1 MQSEQ
6 PLENWIQRFQDRPF
20 VFADTHWW
28 PLIKIQVSY
37 QWYLFQQSG
46 DLRKPYLQLSNGQ
59 FSTPKKARKS
69 LFASMKERLQ
79 KKVKTSAILLLTDSK
94 NQTTTWENQLINAYT
109 HPFEQYFSEQQI
121 AYDLFDIS
129 KPQDFKPFHDSNL
142 YPDFLREVMAS
153 FNADVEFQSALQS
166 ACRSLQEQLHPD
178 FDLYGFLA
186 TQIVNNQARYLYF
199 VRLFK
204 SCSYQKVLLYCYYNN
219 FMMAATRAAHHCDI
233 EVIEYQHSQ
242 ITSGHF
248 AYSAWSNRIV
258 DSAHFFAN
266 VFWAWR
272 SSDVDYIQKSY
283 QYIPGFRAV
292 TGGHVF
298 LSRISSDAEKK
309 EQAVLFTL
317 QGQGIP
323 DFLRQRIL
331 NENKWKW
338 YLRVHP
344 RYPQDQSLIE
354 ELKKHNPDFV
364 EIDQANQ
371 DSIYTLM
378 PRMNFHVTAYSGS
391 ALEASYF
398 EVQNLIFG
406 AKGAQTYHAEIESG
420 AYLWIDSP
428 DALNQTLS
436 NTSQSQKSHLSFPD
450 RAMVQKNILQYFS
463 SKGFA

>member
-1 MQSEQ
+1 MHSEQ
-6 PLENWIQRFQDRPF
+6 PLEHWIQLFQDRPF

-37 QWYLFQQSG
+37 QWYLFQQPS
-46 DLRKPYLQLSNGQ
+46 DSRKPYIQLSNGQ
-59 FSTPKKARKS
+59 FPTPKKTRKS
-69 LFASMKERLQ
+69 LISSLKERLQ
-79 KKVKTSAILLLTDSK
+79 KKATTSAVLILTDHK
-94 NQTTTWENQLINAYT
+94 NQTTAWEGHVVNAYT
-109 HPFEQYFSEQQI
+109 QPFEQYFSEQQI

-142 YPDFLREVMAS
+142 YPNFQGEVMAD
-153 FNADVEFQSALQS
+153 FNADTEFQSSLQT
-166 ACRSLQEQLHPD
+166 ACRSLKELLHPD

-219 FMMAATRAAHHCDI
+219 FMMAATRAAHDCDI

-258 DSAHFFAN
+258 DSAKFFPN
-266 VFWAWR
+266 IFWAWR
-272 SSDVDYIQKSY
+272 QSDVNFIQKSY
-283 QYIPGFRAV
+283 QFIPGFRAIV
-292 TGGHVF
+292 GGHVF
-298 LSRISSDAEKK
+298 LSRTIPIVEKK
-309 EQAVLFTL
+309 EQSILLTL

-323 DFLRQRIL
+323 EFLAQRIA
-331 NENKWKW
+331 NENDWKW

-354 ELKKHNPDFV
+354 ELKKQNPDFV
-364 EIDQANQ
+364 EIDEANQ
-371 DSIYTLM
+371 SSIYTLM

-398 EVQNLIFG
+398 GVQNLIFG
-406 AKGAQTYHAEIESG
+406 AKGAQTYQTEIQSG
-420 AYLWIDSP
+420 EYLWVNSSD
-428 DALNQTLS
+428 DLNQALS
-436 NTSQSQKSHLSFPD
+436 SKGQKSQISFPD
-450 RAMVQKNILQYFS
+450 RAMIQKNIRQYF
-463 SKGFA
+463 